1 MKINIRD
8 AEVPVPSQRSLAHA
22 SNVMEHTL
30 RMRIHELLQMV
41 LDNGGS
47 LKQGVRVY
55 P

>member
-1 MKINIRD
+1 MKIIIRD
-8 AEVPVPSQRSLAHA
+8 AEVQPPSQRSLAKY

-30 RMRIHELLQMV
+30 RKRVHELLQMV

-47 LKQGVRVY
+47 LKKGVKVY

>member
-8 AEVPVPSQRSLAHA
+8 AEIQPPSQRSLAYI

-30 RMRIHELLQMV
+30 RKRIHELLRMV
-41 LDNGGS
+41 LERGWT